1 MKHKFNISLI
11 LVMMFLIAQFLGIA
25 IIYNNI
31 DTQQSSGEQTVFKE
45 IPFLERPPVQENYS
59 FLPIIFAVL
68 IGTAFLLLLMKYNLT
83 WVWKIWFLLA
93 VVMALTIA
101 FGAFIP
107 YTIALLLALVFGF
120 WKIFKP
126 NFWVQNITEL
136 FIYGGLAAIFVPL
149 FNVFSVVILMVLIAI
164 YDAYAVWKSKHMITL
179 AKSQSKAKIFA
190 GLLIPYSL
198 KKNKA
203 KISHKISK
211 IKDKIKTT
219 SKQKLKQKL
228 KQKSTGRVAMLG
240 GGDIA
245 FPIIFAGVMLKE
257 FGLWQSLIIP
267 FFALA
272 GLVTLLLIGKEKKFY
287 PAMPFISTGCLIGL
301 AIIYLISSIL

>member
-1 MKHKFNISLI
+1 
-11 LVMMFLIAQFLGIA
+11 MMFLIAQFLGIA

-101 FGAFIP
+101 FGSFIP
-107 YTIALLLALVFGF
+107 YSIALLLALTFGL

>member
-190 GLLIPYSL
+190 GLLVPYSL

>member
-31 DTQQSSGEQTVFKE
+31 DVEKSSGDQTIFKE

-101 FGAFIP
+101 FGSFIP
-107 YTIALLLALVFGF
+107 YAIALFLALVLGF

-149 FNVFSVVILMVLIAI
+149 FNVFSVVILMILIAL

-198 KKNKA
+198 KKSKA

-211 IKDKIKTT
+211 TKTLAKNKLKKISKKT
-219 SKQKLKQKL
+219 SK
-228 KQKSTGRVAMLG
+228 GRVAMLG

-301 AIIYLISSIL
+301 AIIYLISNIL

>member
-11 LVMMFLIAQFLGIA
+11 LVLMFLAAQFLGIA
-25 IIYNNI
+25 IIYNHI
-31 DTQQSSGEQTVFKE
+31 DTQKSSADQTVFEE

-59 FLPIIFAVL
+59 YIPIILAVL
-68 IGTAFLLLLMKYNLT
+68 IGTAFLLFLIKHNLT
-83 WVWKIWFLLA
+83 WIWKIWFLMA
-93 VVMALTIA
+93 VTMALTVA

-107 YTIALLLALVFGF
+107 YYLALLFALIFAL
-120 WKIFKP
+120 WKIFLP

-136 FIYGGLAAIFVPL
+136 FIYGGIAVIFVPL
-149 FNVFSVVILMVLIAI
+149 FNVLSIVILMILIAI

-179 AKSQSKAKIFA
+179 AKSQSKAKVFA

-198 KKNKA
+198 KKSKV

-211 IKDKIKTT
+211 IKDKPNKKIKN
-219 SKQKLKQKL
+219 KVKGK
-228 KQKSTGRVAMLG
+228 VAMLG

-245 FPIIFAGVMLKE
+245 FPIIFAGVILKE

-272 GLVTLLLIGKEKKFY
+272 GLVTLLLIGKPKKFY
-287 PAMPFISTGCLIGL
+287 PAMPFISAGCLLGL
-301 AIIYLISSIL
+301 GVVYILTYLV

>member
-11 LVMMFLIAQFLGIA
+11 LVMMFLVAQFLGIA
-25 IIYNNI
+25 IIYNNV
-31 DTQQSSGEQTVFKE
+31 DTQQSSEDQTVFKE
-45 IPFLERPPVQENYS
+45 IPFLERPPIQEDYS
-59 FLPIIFAVL
+59 YIPIIFAILV
-68 IGTAFLLLLMKYNLT
+68 GTAFLLLLMKYNLT
-83 WVWKIWFLLA
+83 WIWKVWFLLA

-107 YTIALLLALVFGF
+107 YAIALLLALVFGF

-136 FIYGGLAAIFVPL
+136 FIYGGLAVIFVPL
-149 FNVFSVVILMVLIAI
+149 FNVLSVVILMILIAL

-190 GLLIPYSL
+190 GLLIPYKIEKS
-198 KKNKA
+198 KA
-203 KISHKISK
+203 KISHKIS
-211 IKDKIKTT
+211 ILAHKIKT
-219 SKQKLKQKL
+219 KPKQKL
-228 KQKSTGRVAMLG
+228 KQKSTGRIAMLG

-257 FGLWQSLIIP
+257 FGPWQSLIIP

-272 GLVTLLLIGKEKKFY
+272 GLITLLLIGKEKKFY
-287 PAMPFISTGCLIGL
+287 PAMPFISTGCLLGL
-301 AIIYLISSIL
+301 AIIYLISNIL